1 MMRKRKG
8 FTALLEFMTSLLIVS
23 IGAAAVPLVLA
34 VNKENYANQL
44 ISSLE
49 MISSKTRLS
58 QNALDA
64 NGLGNIIQ
72 TARDRAASDYPGM
85 TLNCVS
91 ANVTG
96 ASSTC
101 TISYEIL
108 GFYKTKTVHFSDSY
122 IDGGRLLGN

>member
-1 MMRKRKG
+1 MRKRKG

-23 IGAAAVPLVLA
+23 IGAAAVPLVLS

-58 QNALDA
+58 QNALDV
-64 NGLGNIIQ
+64 NGIGNIIQ
-72 TARDRAASDYPGM
+72 TARDRAAIDHPGM
-85 TLNCVS
+85 TLNCV
-91 ANVTG
+91 AENVTG
-96 ASSTC
+96 SSSTC
-101 TISYEIL
+101 TLSYDIL
-108 GFYKTKTVHFSDSY
+108 WIHKTKTIHFTDSY